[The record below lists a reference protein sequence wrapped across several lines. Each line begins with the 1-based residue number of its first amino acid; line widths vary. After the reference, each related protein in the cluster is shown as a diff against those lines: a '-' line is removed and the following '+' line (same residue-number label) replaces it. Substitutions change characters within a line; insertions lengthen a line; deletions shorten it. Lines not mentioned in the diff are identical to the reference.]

1 MMEMSTTLR
10 NVDTGVVKDG
20 LLVRI
25 VLLALLRQEDVPDLL
40 HSDVRCD
47 SCISYNSC
55 THLYGRFESPLLSTV
70 PPFQSADSYARSPL

>member
-1 MMEMSTTLR
+1 MERSTTLR
-10 NVDTGVVKDG
+10 DVDTGVVKDG

-40 HSDVRCD
+40 HTGVRCE
-47 SCISYNSC
+47 SCKSYNSC

-70 PPFQSADSYARSPL
+70 PPF